1 MRAALLFALAA
12 VLLLTT
18 ATAASAAT
26 ASGEPINARK
36 LSKAVTLPNGQKSR
50 YTFTLIRDSD
60 DARVKGYAVS
70 STRYYESLNLD
81 DYRQVTR
88 AAAFAAYNDD
98 FVPDG
103 KFVFK
108 RLRAGGVTF
117 NVLSRVYYDIVGE

>member
-1 MRAALLFALAA
+1 MRAVLLIALAA

-26 ASGEPINARK
+26 VSGEPIKAKK

-50 YTFTLIRDSD
+50 YTFTLNRDSD
-60 DARVKGYAVS
+60 DVSVTGYAVT
-70 STRYYESLNLD
+70 STRYYESLNFD
-81 DYRQVTR
+81 DYRRVTR
-88 AAAFAAYNDD
+88 GAAFAAYNDD

-108 RLRAGGVTF
+108 RLHAGGVTF
-117 NVLSRVYYDIVGE
+117 NLLKRVYYDVIGE